1 MKKVFLIIAMVFL
14 GLSVQAQKKSAKK
27 SLKVEGVSIGCKKRI
42 EKAALKTKGVKYAN
56 WDLKTKQLSL
66 IIDERKTNLKTIS
79 ENIAAIGND
88 TELTKASDK
97 AYNSLS
103 KCCQYRKVGA
113 PTCKK
118 SM

>member
-1 MKKVFLIIAMVFL
+1 MKRVFLIIAMIFL
-14 GLSVQAQKKSAKK
+14 GLSTQAQKKNAKK
-27 SLKVEGVSIGCKKRI
+27 NLKVEGVSLSCKKRI

-56 WDLKTKQLSL
+56 WNVESKNLSL
-66 IIDERKTNLKTIS
+66 IIDERKTNLKAIS

-103 KCCQYRKVGA
+103 KCCQYRKAGA